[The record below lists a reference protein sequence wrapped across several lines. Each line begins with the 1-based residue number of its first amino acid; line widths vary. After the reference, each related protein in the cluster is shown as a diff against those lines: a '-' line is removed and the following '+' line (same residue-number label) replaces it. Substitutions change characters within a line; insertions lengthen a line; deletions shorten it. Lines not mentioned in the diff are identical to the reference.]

1 MKVGGWLSW
10 GFDSPGA
17 YYQYKKE
24 GVETVMMNK
33 DLSPLKIQILD
44 TYYADNAK
52 KLHRVVD
59 RILSKFGGLTYKDT
73 GDFYSLANEVFVDVI
88 RRYDGEQSFDGFLYS
103 CLSNKIM
110 SEITKRN
117 REKRKADR
125 LSISVNAV
133 NDKGEDYS
141 LLDCLASDF
150 DTFEEASKC
159 QENGEYQDKTQQYI
173 SRLSNQQVNI
183 LNLLIDGYKPF
194 EIRRILDI
202 SKNEYAKN
210 LSIMRSYE
218 NVKVLF

>member
-1 MKVGGWLSW
+1 MT
-10 GFDSPGA
+10 D
-17 YYQYKKE
+17 
-24 GVETVMMNK
+24 K
-33 DLSPLKIQILD
+33 DLSPVQIQILD
-44 TYYADNAK
+44 TYYTDNAR

-73 GDFYSLANEVFVDVI
+73 GDFYSLANEVFVDAI

-125 LSISVNAV
+125 LSISVNAT

-150 DTFEEASKC
+150 DTFEEASKR
-159 QENGEYQDKTQQYI
+159 QENGQYGSKVQQYV

-183 LNLLIDGYKPF
+183 LNLLIDGYKPN
-194 EIRRILDI
+194 EIRQILKMS
-202 SKNEYAKN
+202 SKEYTD
-210 LSIMRSYE
+210 SMQIMRSYE
-218 NVKVLF
+218 NVKVLFQI